1 MDNIDEYLS
10 PQEPEEPKN
19 YVVLG
24 IFRSRQD
31 LENGV
36 TTLQSNGFRNADV
49 SALMPS
55 PETVKDLAH
64 EVGSK
69 APEGATAGLA
79 AGALVGGT
87 LGWLAGAGSLA
98 IPGLGPLLAAGP
110 IVATLAGIG
119 AGSAVGGLT
128 GGLIGL
134 GIPEYEAKRYE
145 GQIRDGGILLTVH
158 CDDADWC
165 QRAQNILTQCGA
177 SDISSSHEAH
187 ERRGGRYPSSSL
199 SHPD

>member
-1 MDNIDEYLS
+1 MDDIKQALPDEEL
-10 PQEPEEPKN
+10 QESKN
-19 YVVLG
+19 FVVLG
-24 IFRSRQD
+24 IFHSRQD

-36 TTLQSNGFRNADV
+36 ATLQANGFRNADV

-64 EVGSK
+64 QAGSK
-69 APEGATAGLA
+69 VPEGATAGLA
-79 AGALVGGT
+79 AGAIVGGT

-110 IVATLAGIG
+110 IVSTLAGIG
-119 AGSAVGGLT
+119 AGSAVGGLA

-158 CDDADWC
+158 CDDTGWC
-165 QRAQNILTQCGA
+165 QRAEDILTQCGA
-177 SDISSSHEAH
+177 SDISATHESHEG
-187 ERRGGRYPSSSL
+187 RGKVYSTLSL
-199 SHPD
+199 SHPH

>member
-1 MDNIDEYLS
+1 MDDINQDLPCE
-10 PQEPEEPKN
+10 EPEESRN

-36 TTLQSNGFRNADV
+36 TTLQANGFRNADV

-55 PETVKDLAH
+55 PETVKDLVHQA
-64 EVGSK
+64 GSK

-79 AGALVGGT
+79 AGAIVGGT

-110 IVATLAGIG
+110 IVSTLAGIG
-119 AGSAVGGLT
+119 AGSAVGGLM

-165 QRAQNILTQCGA
+165 QRAENILTQCGA
-177 SDISSSHEAH
+177 SDISSTHESH
-187 ERRGGRYPSSSL
+187 ERRGGAYPSPSL
-199 SHPD
+199 SHPH